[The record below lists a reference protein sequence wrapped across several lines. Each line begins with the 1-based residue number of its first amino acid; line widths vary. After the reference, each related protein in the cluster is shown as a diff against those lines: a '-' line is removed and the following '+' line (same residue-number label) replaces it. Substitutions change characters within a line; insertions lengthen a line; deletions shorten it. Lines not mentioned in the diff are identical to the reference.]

1 MGIRKCK
8 QLIYLVCN
16 FENLLIISKKY
27 FYLHNNPLF
36 MLLNLPT
43 LCYTLLTGIVL
54 NNSNVLK
61 LLEVILKITQ
71 GSKVKLF

>member
-1 MGIRKCK
+1 MYVTLKI
-8 QLIYLVCN
+8 
-16 FENLLIISKKY
+16 FESFKKY
-27 FYLHNNPLF
+27 FYLHNPLF

-61 LLEVILKITQ
+61 LLEVILKIKQ